1 MPLEKGNSEVF
12 RQREARAARLANEIE
27 SSLQYRRRVS
37 LENDEGRS
45 EEDKFSSVVR
55 EREERSSPGFSSS
68 SRSEFRI
75 NKSFRYEN
83 L

>member
-1 MPLEKGNSEVF
+1 M
-12 RQREARAARLANEIE
+12 
-27 SSLQYRRRVS
+27 QYRRRVS